1 MPELPEVE
9 LLRRDLD
16 REVGGRK
23 IKSVEF
29 PTAGVVKHPTKKAA
43 IAALTGAKVTDATR
57 RGVLIVLGLAVPG
70 DEDGHRLV
78 LSLGERSRLSRNQP
92 KEPNAT
98 GTAMVVSFTQ
108 GGQLRLVDPKKEAAV
123 EYVTAEELADRHPEL
138 GTLGLDAVDEPIS
151 WTTFGEQLV
160 RRDGRLKSVL
170 MDPTFLVG
178 IGPMYSDE
186 ILFHAGLR
194 YDRVPSQLSSQE
206 IRRLYR
212 AVVET
217 VHEAVKYG
225 GTTLG
230 PDGWVGLDGKPGE
243 YQDYL
248 TVYKR
253 DGEMSPRARGP
264 IVKTRFGSGYTYYC
278 EQTQV

>member
-1 MPELPEVE
+1 MPELPELE

-16 REVGGRK
+16 REIGERK
-23 IKSVEF
+23 IKSVEV
-29 PTAGVVKHPTKKAA
+29 PVAGVVKQPTKKAL
-43 IAALTGAKVTDATR
+43 IAALDGVKLSGVTR
-57 RGVLIVLGLAVPG
+57 RGMLLLIGVEGTHL
-70 DEDGHRLV
+70 LV
-78 LSLGERSRLSRNQP
+78 LSLGEQSRLTRNQP
-92 KEPNAT
+92 KDDVAS
-98 GTAMVVSFTQ
+98 GTALVLTFTQ
-108 GGQLRLVDPKKEAAV
+108 GGQLRLVDPKKQATV
-123 EYVTAEELADRHPEL
+123 EYVAAEELDELHPEL
-138 GTLGLDAVDEPIS
+138 ATLGLDSVDEPIS
-151 WTTFGEQLV
+151 WTTFGEMIL
-160 RRDGRLKSVL
+160 RRDGKLKSVL

-178 IGPMYSDE
+178 IGPIYSDE

-194 YDRVPSQLSSQE
+194 YDRHPASLSAQE

-225 GTTLG
+225 GTSLG
-230 PDGWVGLDGKPGE
+230 PDGWVGLSGEPGE
-243 YQDYL
+243 YQQYI

-264 IVKTRFGSGYTYYC
+264 IVKARFGSGYTYFC

>member
-1 MPELPEVE
+1 MPELPELE
-9 LLRRDLD
+9 LLRRDLEREIGD
-16 REVGGRK
+16 RKVKAVEVP
-23 IKSVEF
+23 V
-29 PTAGVVKHPTKKAA
+29 AGVVKHPTKKAL
-43 IAALTGAKVTDATR
+43 IAAMAGAKLTGVTR
-57 RGVLIVLGLAVPG
+57 RGTLILIGVEGT
-70 DEDGHRLV
+70 HQLV
-78 LSLGERSRLSRNQP
+78 LTLGERSRVLRAQA

-98 GTAMVVSFTQ
+98 GTALVLTFTQ
-108 GGQLRLVDPKKEAAV
+108 GGQLRLVDPKKEAKV
-123 EYVTAEELADRHPEL
+123 EYLANEEVDERHPEL
-138 GTLGLDAVDEPIS
+138 ATLGLDPVDEPIS
-151 WTTFGEQLV
+151 WTSFGELLL

-194 YDRVPSQLSSQE
+194 YDRVPAGLSAQE

-217 VHEAVKYG
+217 THEAVKYG

-230 PDGWVGLDGKPGE
+230 PDGWVGPTGKPGE
-243 YQDYL
+243 YQEYL

>member
-1 MPELPEVE
+1 MPELPELE

-16 REVGGRK
+16 REIGERK
-23 IKSVEF
+23 VKSVEA
-29 PTAGVVKHPTKKAA
+29 PVAGIVKHPTKKALISA
-43 IAALTGAKVTDATR
+43 LEGAKLTGVTR
-57 RGVLIVLGLAVPG
+57 RGMLLLIGVEGTHL
-70 DEDGHRLV
+70 LV
-78 LSLGERSRLSRNQP
+78 LSLGERSRLTRNQP
-92 KEPNAT
+92 KDATVT
-98 GTAMVVSFTQ
+98 GTAFVLGFTQ
-108 GGQLRLVDPKKEAAV
+108 GGQLRLVDPKKEATV
-123 EYVTAEELADRHPEL
+123 EYLAAEDLDERHPEL
-138 GTLGLDAVDEPIS
+138 AGLGLDSVDEPIS
-151 WTTFGEQLV
+151 WTTFGEMVL
-160 RRDGRLKSVL
+160 RRDGKLKSVL

-194 YDRVPSQLSSQE
+194 FDRSPSSLSAQE

-225 GTTLG
+225 GTSLG
-230 PDGWVGLDGKPGE
+230 PDGWVGLSGEPGE
-243 YQDYL
+243 YQQYIA
-248 TVYKR
+248 VYKR

-264 IVKTRFGSGYTYYC
+264 IVKARFGSGYTYYC

>member
-1 MPELPEVE
+1 MPELPELE
-9 LLRRDLD
+9 LLRRDLE
-16 REVGGRK
+16 REIGERK
-23 IKSVEF
+23 IKTAEV
-29 PTAGVVKHPTKKAA
+29 PVAGVVATPTKKQL
-43 IAALTGAKVTDATR
+43 IAALEGAKLSGVTR
-57 RGVLIVLGLAVPG
+57 RGMLILIGVEGTHL
-70 DEDGHRLV
+70 LV
-78 LSLGERSRLSRNQP
+78 LSLGERSRLTRNQP
-92 KEPNAT
+92 KEDLAT
-98 GTAMVVSFTQ
+98 GTALVLTFTQ
-108 GGQLRLVDPKKEAAV
+108 GGQLRLVDPKKEAKV
-123 EYVTAEELADRHPEL
+123 EYIAREDLDEAHPEL
-138 GTLGLDAVDEPIS
+138 ASLGLDSVDEPIS
-151 WTTFGEQLV
+151 WTTFGEMIL
-160 RRDGRLKSVL
+160 RRDGKLKSVL

-178 IGPMYSDE
+178 IGPIYSDE

-194 YDRVPSQLSSQE
+194 YDRNPSSLSAQE

-225 GTTLG
+225 GTSLG
-230 PDGWVGLDGKPGE
+230 ADGWVGLSGEPGE
-243 YQDYL
+243 YQQYI